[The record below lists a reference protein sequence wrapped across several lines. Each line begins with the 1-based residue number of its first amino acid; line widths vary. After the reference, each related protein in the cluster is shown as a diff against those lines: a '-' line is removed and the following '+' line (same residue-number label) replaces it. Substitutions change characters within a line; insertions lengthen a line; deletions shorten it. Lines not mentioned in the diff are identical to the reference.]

1 MALKHMETL
10 ITNFLPLISLH
21 INRDDI
27 YIFLSMRKGRAVVSN
42 SREGRSK
49 GAAFTMTHWRT
60 PDRGARKPAFG
71 TTTPKCY
78 ELPATPRNY
87 THTLYRRKT
96 HIAVL
101 LSHDPP
107 STVWLK

>member
-1 MALKHMETL
+1 MALKHMDTI

-21 INRDDI
+21 INRANI
-27 YIFLSMRKGRAVVSN
+27 LFFLSKRKGRAVVSN

-49 GAAFTMTHWRT
+49 GRAFMTTHWRT

-87 THTLYRRKT
+87 AHTLDRRKT

>member
-10 ITNFLPLISLH
+10 ITSFLPLSSLH
-21 INRDDI
+21 IDRADI
-27 YIFLSMRKGRAVVSN
+27 LIFLSKQKGRTVVSN

-49 GAAFTMTHWRT
+49 ETAFMMTHWRT

-78 ELPATPRNY
+78 ELPATP
-87 THTLYRRKT
+87 
-96 HIAVL
+96 
-101 LSHDPP
+101 
-107 STVWLK
+107 